1 MNEDYD
7 LAIKIIVIGDVSV
20 GKTSLLYSFIDKDIG
35 GETKA
40 TIGAEYHSYFF
51 NKNNQRIKIMF
62 WDTSGQERFQAITD

>member
-7 LAIKIIVIGDVSV
+7 LAIKVIVIGDVSV

-35 GETKA
+35 GDTKA

-51 NKNNQRIKIMF
+51 DKDN
-62 WDTSGQERFQAITD
+62 